1 MQCPH
6 CDQDTDP
13 TLAFCMKC
21 GEAIELDAA
30 AVQQHFEKNEEMEA
44 VEFMEGQTRSAL
56 YVCAF
61 LLVTVV
67 AFRLVVI
74 RPFSDRTDV
83 APGYMGSSQPVLDKN
98 VEPPTAV
105 DIPKASLDIPDWRP
119 TPRLK

>member
-21 GEAIELDAA
+21 GEAIEMDAA
-30 AVQQHFEKNEEMEA
+30 AVAQHFKKNEELEA
-44 VEFMEGQTRSAL
+44 IEFMEGQTRAGL

-67 AFRLVVI
+67 AFRLIVI
-74 RPFSDRTDV
+74 RPISEKTDV
-83 APGYMGSSQPVLDKN
+83 APGYMGSIKAV
-98 VEPPTAV
+98 VEKRVDPPTAV
-105 DIPKASLDIPDWRP
+105 DIPKASLEIPDWIP
-119 TPRLK
+119 PKK